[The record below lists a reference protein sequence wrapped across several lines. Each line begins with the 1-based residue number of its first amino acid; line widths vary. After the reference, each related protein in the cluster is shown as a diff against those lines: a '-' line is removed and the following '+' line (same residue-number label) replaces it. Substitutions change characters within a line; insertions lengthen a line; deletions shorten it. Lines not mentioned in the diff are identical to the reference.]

1 MTELE
6 AYALI
11 ERYLS
16 GEMPAAEA
24 EDFEAQLR
32 QNPDLARYSREFDD
46 LTGKLQALGRR
57 RSLKARMNNLHSQYF
72 PEAITQE
79 PATFREQRDMVTQ
92 SQFQAKWRSFYKANR
107 TTMAVAA
114 SVAILTV
121 FSTLLSIELW
131 NSMGKEQN
139 IRYTELRRDMDRIKK
154 SQRAIIKGFNQKVAP
169 KTEINP
175 GTFSGTGFAL
185 TSDGYIATSFHVIND
200 ADSVFI
206 ENTALGRFKATTVF
220 KDAAHDLAILK
231 ISDPNFTSFDALPYT
246 VAQTDADLGEKVYTL
261 GFPRE
266 DMVFGEGSLSSQSGF
281 DGDTAAYQ
289 ISVPLNPGNSG
300 GPLFDEKGNLIGVIK
315 GKQLDQQGAAFATK
329 SSYLLNMTKQVS
341 PDSAKD
347 INLGKQNNLAGR
359 PRKQQLKKIKD
370 YIFMVKVYN

>member
-1 MTELE
+1 MNTLHADLFPPIAKPAPAEQPHLVTEP
-6 AYALI
+6 
-11 ERYLS
+11 
-16 GEMPAAEA
+16 EM
-24 EDFEAQLR
+24 
-32 QNPDLARYSREFDD
+32 
-46 LTGKLQALGRR
+46 
-57 RSLKARMNNLHSQYF
+57 
-72 PEAITQE
+72 
-79 PATFREQRDMVTQ
+79 
-92 SQFQAKWRSFYKANR
+92 QAKWRSFLKTNR

-131 NSMGKEQN
+131 NSLGKQQN
-139 IRYTELRRDMDRIKK
+139 NRYVELRRDLDRIKK
-154 SQRAIIKGFNQKVAP
+154 SQRAMIRGFNQKPSP

-185 TSDGYIATSFHVIND
+185 TSDGYIVTSYHVINE
-200 ADSVFI
+200 ADSVYI
-206 ENTALGRFKATTVF
+206 ENAAKGRFKVTSVY

-231 ISDPNFTSFDALPYT
+231 ITDPNFSSLGTLPYT
-246 VAQTDADLGEKVYTL
+246 VAQNGAELGEKVYTL

-300 GPLFDEKGNLIGVIK
+300 GPLFDDKGNLIGVIK

-329 SSYLLNMTKQVS
+329 SSYLLNMTKEVD
-341 PDSAKD
+341 PDSAK
-347 INLGKQNNLAGR
+347 IIALNKHNNLAGR
-359 PRKQQLKKIKD
+359 PRKQQLSKIKD
-370 YIFMVKVYN
+370 FIFMVKVYN